1 MRLSGDHRRWT
12 AQKIEVTFQ
21 PTDDKPPQP
30 HRHYFTAMTLSAA
43 LNQKAKAILIRE
55 LGPVDYARFIQ
66 QYEEGTGDYT
76 RDRHQW
82 LGDESARTLH
92 EQATILAANGEL
104 PRPAGKKLISE
115 EG

>member
-1 MRLSGDHRRWT
+1 
-12 AQKIEVTFQ
+12 
-21 PTDDKPPQP
+21 
-30 HRHYFTAMTLSAA
+30 MTLTAE

-82 LGDESARTLH
+82 LGDQSARALH
-92 EQATILAANGEL
+92 EQATHLAANGDL
-104 PRPAGKKLISE
+104 PHPAGAKPLSTND
-115 EG
+115 

>member
-1 MRLSGDHRRWT
+1 
-12 AQKIEVTFQ
+12 
-21 PTDDKPPQP
+21 
-30 HRHYFTAMTLSAA
+30 MTLTAE

-66 QYEEGTGDYT
+66 QYEEGAGDYT

-92 EQATILAANGEL
+92 EQASQLVATGEL
-104 PRPAGKKLISE
+104 PQPLGAKSLSPAD
-115 EG
+115 

>member
-1 MRLSGDHRRWT
+1 
-12 AQKIEVTFQ
+12 
-21 PTDDKPPQP
+21 
-30 HRHYFTAMTLSAA
+30 MTLTAK

-82 LGDESARTLH
+82 LGNGTARTIH
-92 EQATILAANGEL
+92 EQAAQLTATGEL
-104 PRPAGKKLISE
+104 PRPPGAKLLDQRD
-115 EG
+115 

>member
-1 MRLSGDHRRWT
+1 
-12 AQKIEVTFQ
+12 
-21 PTDDKPPQP
+21 
-30 HRHYFTAMTLSAA
+30 MTLNAE

-66 QYEEGTGDYT
+66 QYQDGTGDYT

-92 EQATILAANGEL
+92 EQATLLAANGGL
-104 PRPAGKKLISE
+104 PHPESAKTLSKDG
-115 EG
+115 

>member
-1 MRLSGDHRRWT
+1 
-12 AQKIEVTFQ
+12 
-21 PTDDKPPQP
+21 
-30 HRHYFTAMTLSAA
+30 MTLTAE

-82 LGDESARTLH
+82 LGEESALTLH
-92 EQATILAANGEL
+92 EQAARFAANGEL
-104 PRPAGKKLISE
+104 PRPDGAKQLSK

>member
-1 MRLSGDHRRWT
+1 
-12 AQKIEVTFQ
+12 
-21 PTDDKPPQP
+21 
-30 HRHYFTAMTLSAA
+30 MTLTAE

-82 LGDESARTLH
+82 LGEENAEILH
-92 EQATILAANGEL
+92 EQATQLATTGEL
-104 PRPAGKKLISE
+104 LRPAGAKLLMPKN
-115 EG
+115 

>member
-1 MRLSGDHRRWT
+1 
-12 AQKIEVTFQ
+12 
-21 PTDDKPPQP
+21 
-30 HRHYFTAMTLSAA
+30 MTLTAE

-82 LGDESARTLH
+82 LVEETALSLH
-92 EQATILAANGEL
+92 EDTARFAANGEL
-104 PRPAGKKLISE
+104 PRPVGAKPISKN
-115 EG
+115 G

>member
-1 MRLSGDHRRWT
+1 
-12 AQKIEVTFQ
+12 
-21 PTDDKPPQP
+21 
-30 HRHYFTAMTLSAA
+30 MTLTAE

-82 LGDESARTLH
+82 LGEESARTLH
-92 EQATILAANGEL
+92 EQAARLATNGEI
-104 PRPAGKKLISE
+104 PRPAGAKPLPKDD
-115 EG
+115 